1 MTIGLP
7 AANAAAVS
15 TTLPSSGVRPSTRPP
30 AAPTGICGAR
40 KQPLGHAQ
48 FFCPYVRVAAAAGI
62 AAEPWPHR
70 LARLAVRAVPP
81 SKRLLPPAI
90 AWPTGGATLASR
102 SPRGSRSGPDVG
114 REVLAGEGGAGG
126 DEVGGCAP
134 EDDAAAVVAGTGAEI
149 DDPVGGPH
157 ARLMGLDHDDRLAG
171 VDEPVEQAEQPLDV
185 GEVEAGGRLVEDVDA
200 ALLAQVGGQL
210 EPLPLA
216 AGRGGEGLAELEVAE
231 PDVGEPVEDLVGG
244 RRAGLAVAE
253 ELLGLDDRHRE
264 HLADVAAA
272 EVVVQDRSLEPLPL
286 ALLTGGGDAG
296 HHRQVGV
303 DHAGA
308 VAVRAGALGVGA
320 EQRRLHAV
328 LLGEGLADRVEQPGV
343 GGRVAASRAADGGL
357 VDRHHA

>member
-102 SPRGSRSGPDVG
+102 SPRGPRSGADVG

-126 DEVGGCAP
+126 DEVGGGAL
-134 EDDAAAVVAGTGAEI
+134 EDDPAAVVAGAGTEV
-149 DDPVGGPH
+149 DDPVGVRH
-157 ARLMGLDHDDRLAG
+157 DRLVVLDDDDRLAG
-171 VDEPVEQAEQPLDV
+171 VDEPVEQAEKLLDV

-200 ALLAQVGGQL
+200 ALLGHVGGQL
-210 EPLPLA
+210 EPLQLA
-216 AGRGGEGLAELEVAE
+216 AGQRRERLAEAEVAK
-231 PDVGEPVEDLVGG
+231 PDVSEPVEDGVCG
-244 RRAGLAVAE
+244 RRARLAGAE
-253 ELLGLDDRHRE
+253 ELFGLGDQHRE
-264 HLADVAAA
+264 DFGDVPA
-272 EVVVQDRSLEPLPL
+272 
-286 ALLTGGGDAG
+286 
-296 HHRQVGV
+296 
-303 DHAGA
+303 
-308 VAVRAGALGVGA
+308 
-320 EQRRLHAV
+320 
-328 LLGEGLADRVEQPGV
+328 
-343 GGRVAASRAADGGL
+343 
-357 VDRHHA
+357 